1 MIKIDDQSNM
11 PIYEQIIKEIKRNI
25 FEGKLKAEEQM
36 PSIRELAKNLGVNPN
51 TVKKSYTI
59 LENENII
66 VTKSTKGTFIT
77 NQLDKIVEEA
87 KEKCYN
93 IIECEIKE
101 LKRLKVDHKEILERI
116 SR

>member
-1 MIKIDDQSNM
+1 MIKIDNQSSM

-25 FEGKLKAEEQM
+25 FEGKLKAEEQI
-36 PSIRELAKNLGVNPN
+36 PSIRQLAQTLGVNPN

-59 LENENII
+59 LENEKII
-66 VTKSTKGTFIT
+66 ITRSTKGTFIT
-77 NQLDKIVEEA
+77 NHTDKIVEEA

-101 LKRLKVDHKEILERI
+101 LKKLKVDHKEILERI

>member
-1 MIKIDDQSNM
+1 MIKIDNQSSM

-25 FEGKLKAEEQM
+25 FEGKLKAEEQI
-36 PSIRELAKNLGVNPN
+36 PSIRQLAQTLGVNPN

-59 LENENII
+59 LENEKII
-66 VTKSTKGTFIT
+66 ITRSTKGTFIT
-77 NQLDKIVEEA
+77 SHIDKIVEEA

-101 LKRLKVDHKEILERI
+101 LKKLKVDHKEILERI